1 MRHIQYS
8 IYYSAVN
15 ITQPARIVKGVTLL
29 TECGVMLQSL
39 CLTFPTLT
47 RKVGYIFDMIID
59 FHVHVSR
66 PEHEHPWAMDFMQS
80 QFDGDIV
87 EFAERV
93 LTPEGIRSHLQENG
107 IDFAVALAEVCPIT
121 TGTCSNEYTIDFVRR
136 ANSVPDPSEG
146 PKGRLIPF
154 ASPNPYIDNDLAER
168 VDALVQGEGFR
179 GIKLYPVYQHHYLND
194 TRMYPMYAKAQE
206 LGIPILVHTGS
217 SVFKGARIKYGD
229 PLHLDDVAID
239 FPDLNLLLAHGGRP
253 FWYEQAFWMAQRH
266 SNVFLE
272 ISGLPAKNLLTYFP
286 KLERLAEKVVYGS
299 DWPGYPYIRR
309 NIDVIYDLPIG
320 EQAKEMILGGNAAK
334 LLGLQS
340 DIAAQQSV
348 SQERAQ

>member
-1 MRHIQYS
+1 
-8 IYYSAVN
+8 
-15 ITQPARIVKGVTLL
+15 
-29 TECGVMLQSL
+29 
-39 CLTFPTLT
+39 
-47 RKVGYIFDMIID
+47 MIID

-66 PEHEHPWAMDFMQS
+66 PEHEHDWIVEFMQS
-80 QFDGDIV
+80 QFDGDLLEII
-87 EFAERV
+87 EQV
-93 LTPEGIRSHLQENG
+93 LTPAGIRSFLQENR
-107 IDFAVALAEVCPIT
+107 IDYAVVLAEVCPIT

-136 ANSVPDPSEG
+136 ANAIPDPSEG

-168 VDALVQGEGFR
+168 IDELVQDEGFR
-179 GIKLYPVYQHHYLND
+179 GVKLYPVYQHHFLNE
-194 TRMYPMYAKAQE
+194 TRMYPLYAKAQD

-217 SVFKGARIKYGD
+217 SVFKGARIKYGN

-239 FPDLNLLLAHGGRP
+239 FPDLKLLLAHGGRP

-266 SNVFLE
+266 ANVFLE

-286 KLERLAEKVVYGS
+286 RLESLADKVVYGS

-309 NIDVIYDLPIG
+309 NIEAINELPMS
-320 EQAKEMILGGNAAK
+320 EQAKEKILGGNAAE

-340 DIAAQQSV
+340 ELAAQEPV
-348 SQERAQ
+348 SQEETL